1 MSDKCRFLT
10 ASCLTLAAF
19 CAISHAFAQEKKA
32 KGRLPAYY
40 AAVVN
45 DQQRLAIYS
54 IQAKYDQQLAALNEQ
69 LQALEKRRDAEIES
83 VLSPEQKL
91 MLKKAQEEAAVKR
104 KKSTGDSVAAEE
116 PAKSAPAELKK
127 STKKTK

>member
-1 MSDKCRFLT
+1 MIDQYRFLT
-10 ASCLTLAAF
+10 ASCLALAAL
-19 CAISHAFAQEKKA
+19 CAIPHTFAQEKKP

-45 DQQRLAIYS
+45 DQQRQAIYS

-69 LQALEKRRDAEIES
+69 LQALEKWRDAEIES

-91 MLKKAQEEAAVKR
+91 MLKKAQEEAANKR
-104 KKSTGDSVAAEE
+104 RKSSDSSVAAEV
-116 PAKSAPAELKK
+116 PAKAAPAEMKK